1 MKSVIFKI
9 KTIKSNTCVKIFPKV
24 YTKMYFTKKSA
35 LRAKHTVKQHL
46 GMGGNLFSSQLEYQI
61 SLVFASETKILNT
74 VIYCRRHSFV
84 F

>member
-9 KTIKSNTCVKIFPKV
+9 KNIKSSTYVKIFPKV

-35 LRAKHTVKQHL
+35 LRAKHIVKPHL
-46 GMGGNLFSSQLEYQI
+46 GMGGNLFSNQLEYQI
-61 SLVFASETKILNT
+61 SLVFALETKILST
-74 VIYCRRHSFV
+74 VIYCRGHSFV